1 MKINRLVLIIM
12 LSQLLAFSL
21 TASPPIITWEDLSQ
35 HDHEAGEVRPDIQQ
49 LTQTDIQIAG
59 FIVPI
64 ELGDFTET
72 VREFLLVP
80 NPLACI
86 HVPPPPPNQM
96 IYVKM
101 DYEIPLDMDER
112 GIYVTGRLSILDS
125 TGEDDFFSYEMSGK
139 TAKKANIAYEDPFD
153 HLISM

>member
-1 MKINRLVLIIM
+1 MKIQDIIRILIVC
-12 LSQLLAFSL
+12 LLLAFPVSA
-21 TASPPIITWEDLSQ
+21 TPPIITWEDLRQ
-35 HDHEAGEVRPDIQQ
+35 HDYESGEVQLDIQQ
-49 LTQTDIQIAG
+49 FTQTDIQIAG
-59 FIVPI
+59 FIVPL

-72 VREFLLVP
+72 VSEFLLVP

-86 HVPPPPPNQM
+86 HIPPPPPNQM

-112 GIYVTGRLSILDS
+112 GIYVTGRLSILDT
-125 TGEDDFFSYEMSGK
+125 TGEDDFFSYEMIGK
-139 TAKKANIAYEDPFD
+139 TAKKANISYEDPFD